1 MLRVRRSPSHRDLQ
15 HWQIQVERW
24 PGHIEAARRWAT
36 APVPAVTVAP
46 PRPRSTLR
54 LQCQPLAAAAHD
66 SDSDVTG
73 SPAATT
79 VTQLIRLIITKC
91 LYYLRNDTNRDDG
104 AAKVT

>member
-1 MLRVRRSPSHRDLQ
+1 MSNQCRLSLPTNRPPVGNGALAGGGP
-15 HWQIQVERW
+15 
-24 PGHIEAARRWAT
+24 
-36 APVPAVTVAP
+36 APVDTQA
-46 PRPRSTLR
+46 
-54 LQCQPLAAAAHD
+54 CQPLAAAAHD

-73 SPAATT
+73 SAATT